1 MICARAVASA
11 IVTPDTDTVTPDT
24 NTDAVT
30 PDTDTAIVTPDTA
43 IVTPDTDTAP
53 PDTDTDPPDT
63 ATATAAT
70 DKRYDTGSGAAC
82 QDGHRHCL
90 CRFRYK
96 TCGE

>member
-11 IVTPDTDTVTPDT
+11 IVTPDTDTDTGTPDT

-30 PDTDTAIVTPDTA
+30 PDTDTARVTPDTDTA
-43 IVTPDTDTAP
+43 MVTPDTDTAP
-53 PDTDTDPPDT
+53 PDTD
-63 ATATAAT
+63 TATAAT
-70 DKRYDTGSGAAC
+70 DKRYDTGSGAAS